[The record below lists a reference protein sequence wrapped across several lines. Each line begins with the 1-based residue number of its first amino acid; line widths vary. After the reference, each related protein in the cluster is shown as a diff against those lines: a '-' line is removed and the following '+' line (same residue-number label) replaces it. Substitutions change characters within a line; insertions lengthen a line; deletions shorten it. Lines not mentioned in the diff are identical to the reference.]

1 MRTDTDTMKTRHG
14 VAGMRWRAILLAG
27 IAAAA
32 LGAYGQ
38 ATDGDKADGEN
49 GGATPRQLEARA
61 SRMVANAEEM
71 IQGGDETRGV
81 GMLEAVP
88 KMFPETQ
95 ARFKAFLALGRQ
107 RIAKRQL
114 DEALAVLRMAE
125 AADAEDVRAEALML
139 QANAYREQK
148 RPGEAVTLMRRIT
161 QDFPA
166 SPFANDAYFGIGQI
180 HFDGGR
186 WAKAVEAFSMVGT
199 AVPEARS
206 EGTNAVVLAEA
217 GQMLFVHVVDRDLP
231 ILAQL
236 GEKLGVRATARSG
249 DVEAMALEP
258 YGGDGGDALASIQTV
273 TEPSQP
279 NDGKLTV
286 QGGDEVSVEYV
297 DKTTAT
303 GAIDVPQQARVKI
316 VSTGV
321 LAFMDGA
328 YRQSV
333 KGIFA
338 GQPVFLRLRDLD
350 LDATPQPDKAVVTVA
365 ATYVKPAPTQE
376 EIALGAEPLPE
387 GEQIVLERANLQ
399 IPLLETQA
407 RSGVFEGRFVPILVD
422 TNVPAPAGVLAVAA
436 EDVLTATYEDVRHL
450 AGENPLAR
458 TAKVVVLVG
467 GSTDPQSIVA
477 SSSDPDV
484 QSRKLLLEAQ
494 LLQKWGGIFK
504 EVGLDAHAKAK
515 SEEGLRNVMEIMD
528 LAFRHSL
535 DRTIVESTYVVKW
548 DLQLL
553 QNNLGAAIQTCRD
566 LVRRYPDTVYA
577 DLALMKIATAKAES
591 SEARD
596 IQEAMQV
603 FGSVI
608 SLPNSGNKAEAQY
621 RIAQSQEKLA
631 KIRAAGSGRQPDF
644 ASAIQA
650 FRTCAET
657 YPDSAFA
664 GDAFKRIVDYYI
676 SLRDYARAAET
687 LERVFQD
694 YADAPWL
701 DEMLLQWGIVLYR
714 QGDKPGATAKFQQVL
729 EEYPGGEAAKTASAL
744 LDRVAQ

>member
-1 MRTDTDTMKTRHG
+1 MRLG
-14 VAGMRWRAILLAG
+14 AFLLAG
-27 IAAAA
+27 IAAMALTASGQETAA
-32 LGAYGQ
+32 
-38 ATDGDKADGEN
+38 DKPDGEADT
-49 GGATPRQLEARA
+49 ATPRQLEARA
-61 SRMVANAEEM
+61 SRMVVNAEEM
-71 IQGGDETRGV
+71 IKGGDEARGV

-125 AADAEDVRAEALML
+125 SADDEEVKAEALML

-148 RPGEAVTLMRRIT
+148 RPGEAVTLLRRIT

-166 SPFANDAYFGIGQI
+166 SPFANDAYFWIGQI

-199 AVPEARS
+199 AVPEARG

-217 GQMLFVHVVDRDLP
+217 GQMLFAHVTDRDLP

-236 GEKLGVRATARSG
+236 GEKLGVRATAKSG
-249 DVEAMALEP
+249 DTEIMLLETF
-258 YGGDGGDALASIQTV
+258 GRDGGDALASIQTV
-273 TEPSQP
+273 SEPSQP

-286 QGGDEVSVEYV
+286 QGGDEVEVKYI
-297 DKTTAT
+297 DKTTAS
-303 GAIDVPQQARVKI
+303 GAIDVPLATRVRV
-316 VSTGV
+316 VSSGV

-333 KGIFA
+333 KGVFV
-338 GQPVFLRLRDLD
+338 GQPAFLRLRDLD
-350 LDATPQPDKAVVTVA
+350 LDTTPQKDLAQVKIV
-365 ATYVKPAPTQE
+365 ATYVKPAPTSE

-387 GEQIVLERANLQ
+387 GEEILVERASIVLPLQ
-399 IPLLETQA
+399 ETQE
-407 RSGVFEGRFVPILVD
+407 RSGVFEGRFIPMLLD
-422 TNVPAPAGVLAVAA
+422 TNSPAPAGALAVMA
-436 EDVLTATYEDVRHL
+436 EDVLTVSYEDARHL
-450 AGENPLAR
+450 AGMSPVSRE
-458 TAKVVVLVG
+458 AKAVVLVG

-494 LLQKWGGIFK
+494 LLQKWGSIFK
-504 EVGLDAHAKAK
+504 EVGLEVHAKSK
-515 SEEGLRNVMEIMD
+515 SEEGLRHVMEIMD
-528 LAFRHSL
+528 LAGRHSL
-535 DRTIVESTYVVKW
+535 DRAVVENAYVVKW

-553 QNNLGAAIQTCRD
+553 QNNLGAAIATCRE

-577 DLALMKIATAKAES
+577 DLALMKIATAKADSNEQ
-591 SEARD
+591 RD
-596 IQEAMQV
+596 IHEAMRV
-603 FGSVI
+603 FSSVI

-621 RIAQSQEKLA
+621 RIAQAQEKLT
-631 KIRAAGSGRQPDF
+631 KLRASGGGRAPDF
-644 ASAIQA
+644 SAAIQA
-650 FRTCAET
+650 YRTCAET

-664 GDAFKRIVDYYI
+664 GDSFKRIIDYYI
-676 SLRDYARAAET
+676 SLRDYARAGET

-714 QGDKPGATAKFQQVL
+714 QNDKAGATAKFQQVL
-729 EEYPGGEAAKTASAL
+729 EEYPGGEAAKTAAAL
-744 LDRVAQ
+744 LGRVAP